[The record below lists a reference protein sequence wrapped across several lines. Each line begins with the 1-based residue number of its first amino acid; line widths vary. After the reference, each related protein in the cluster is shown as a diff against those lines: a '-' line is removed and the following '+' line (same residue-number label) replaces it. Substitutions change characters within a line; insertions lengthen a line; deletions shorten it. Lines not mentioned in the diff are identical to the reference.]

1 MRFSPPLSPV
11 ACRDGAKD
19 GRGYGKGHE
28 GKVRDLFLPQT
39 QNLKNMEVVIIEKK
53 TFEAL
58 LADVG
63 TLMEKVNVLSRKCN
77 DRRLSNWLDGED
89 VCRMLRISPRTLQTL
104 RDNRLIACSQINR
117 KFFYKPEEVARILP
131 LVDCYRPKNET

>member
-1 MRFSPPLSPV
+1 
-11 ACRDGAKD
+11 
-19 GRGYGKGHE
+19 
-28 GKVRDLFLPQT
+28 
-39 QNLKNMEVVIIEKK
+39 MEVVIIEKK

-63 TLMEKVNVLSRKCN
+63 TLMEKVNVLSHKCN

-104 RDNRLIACSQINR
+104 RDNGTLAYSQIGH
-117 KFFYKPEEVARILP
+117 KIFYKPEDVLSIVKLIEGKRTDRV
-131 LVDCYRPKNET
+131 V

>member
-1 MRFSPPLSPV
+1 M
-11 ACRDGAKD
+11 A
-19 GRGYGKGHE
+19 
-28 GKVRDLFLPQT
+28 RDLLLPQT

-58 LADVG
+58 LTDVA
-63 TLMEKVNVLSRKCN
+63 TLMEKVNGLARMCN

-104 RDNRLIACSQINR
+104 RDNRLIACSQVNR
-117 KFFYKPEEVARILP
+117 KFFYKPEEVERVLP
-131 LVDCYRPKNET
+131 LVECYRAKSNK